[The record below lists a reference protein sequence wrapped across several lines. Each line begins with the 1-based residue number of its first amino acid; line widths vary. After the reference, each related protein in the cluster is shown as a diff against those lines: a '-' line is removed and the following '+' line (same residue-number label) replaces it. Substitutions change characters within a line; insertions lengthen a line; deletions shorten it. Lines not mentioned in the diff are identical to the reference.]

1 MRKNSEYASN
11 SLGAKTIIIDNGH
24 GVETAGKR
32 SPDGTLREFRWC
44 RDFAKMLKDKL
55 EYYGYNAILL
65 VPEDNDIYLSARAKR
80 ANKIYEDCNRTECVL
95 VSIHNNAAGNG
106 SEWIN
111 ATGFEVYTSPGN
123 TKSDKL
129 AELMYQ
135 EASLFDI
142 KLRKDYSD
150 GDSDKE
156 DNFTILTKTL
166 CPAILTENM
175 FMDSKKDVA
184 YLNSE
189 EGIHNL
195 LKIHVNAI
203 RRYFEDPNGTHQSW
217 IDMYKETKCNYK

>member
-1 MRKNSEYASN
+1 MRKNNEYASN
-11 SLGAKTIIIDNGH
+11 SLHAKTIIIDNGH
-24 GVETAGKR
+24 GIETAGKR
-32 SPDGTLREFRWC
+32 SPDGSLREFKWC
-44 RDFAKMLKDKL
+44 RDFARMLKYKL
-55 EYYGYNAILL
+55 EYYGYNAVLL
-65 VPEDNDIYLSARAKR
+65 VPEDNDICLSARAKR
-80 ANKIYEDCNRTECVL
+80 ANKLYEEFNCTDCIL

-106 SEWIN
+106 SKWLN

-135 EASLFDI
+135 EASMFDI
-142 KLRKDYSD
+142 RLRKDCSD

-175 FMDSKKDVA
+175 FMDSKNDVA
-184 YLNSE
+184 FLNSE
-189 EGIHNL
+189 EGINKL

-217 IDMYKETKCNYK
+217 ADMYKETKCNYK